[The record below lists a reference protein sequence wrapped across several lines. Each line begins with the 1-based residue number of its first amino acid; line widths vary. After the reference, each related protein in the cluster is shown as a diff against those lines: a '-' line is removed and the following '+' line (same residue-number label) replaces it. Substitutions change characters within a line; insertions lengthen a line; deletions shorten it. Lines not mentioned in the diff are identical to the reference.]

1 MLTIHAFGRPNEV
14 QDAAHAARLKID
26 DMADDADRRARAL
39 APGGYWTAA
48 LAIPD
53 VKFEARVRE
62 IEHRLAILEG
72 GSPSPVEPYAIGAM
86 DLPRAIAA
94 VQAGAA
100 IQDALNAAVIEV
112 MTILQAPGT
121 DAEKVA
127 AIGAVSPAWP
137 EA

>member
-1 MLTIHAFGRPNEV
+1 MSITFRGVPFDGSPAYLAELRIQE
-14 QDAAHAARLKID
+14 
-26 DMADDADRRARAL
+26 MAEEADRRARAL

-53 VKFEARVRE
+53 VKFEARMRAVER
-62 IEHRLAILEG
+62 RLAILEG
-72 GSPSPVEPYAIGAM
+72 GNPPPVEPYAIGAM

-100 IQDALNAAVIEV
+100 IQDALNAAVIQV
-112 MTILQAPGT
+112 MAILQAPGS
-121 DAEKVA
+121 DEEKVA